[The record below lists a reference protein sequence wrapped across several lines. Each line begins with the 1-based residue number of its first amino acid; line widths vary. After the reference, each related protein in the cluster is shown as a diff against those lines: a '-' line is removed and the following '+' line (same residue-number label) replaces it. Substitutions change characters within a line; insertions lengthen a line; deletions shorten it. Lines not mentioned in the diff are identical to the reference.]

1 MNYAGWQRRLCEPGR
16 NELRRA
22 EVGGREGV
30 GGKEK
35 TSAPPF
41 PVATQRIYL
50 ETGVSMPVVASDGP
64 FSQMDRAH
72 CRGGRL
78 WIQSKLASTT

>member
-50 ETGVSMPVVASDGP
+50 ETGVSMPVVASDGLF
-64 FSQMDRAH
+64 FSDGSSTLP
-72 CRGGRL
+72 RGQAL
-78 WIQSKLASTT
+78 DPI

>member
-41 PVATQRIYL
+41 PVATRRIEV
-50 ETGVSMPVVASDGP
+50 ETGVSMPKPSEPRTRYPVLVP
-64 FSQMDRAH
+64 RTR
-72 CRGGRL
+72 RGG
-78 WIQSKLASTT
+78 KL